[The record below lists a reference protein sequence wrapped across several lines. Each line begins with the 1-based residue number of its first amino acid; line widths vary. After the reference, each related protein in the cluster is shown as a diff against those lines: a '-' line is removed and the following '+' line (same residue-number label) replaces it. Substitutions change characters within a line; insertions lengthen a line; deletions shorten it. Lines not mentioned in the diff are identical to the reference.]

1 MLHLRGIISSDRP
14 LLVVAVEEEATHLH
28 AADLPILITG
38 VGKVNA
44 AASTAAALATA
55 TPSMVIN
62 MGTAGGLKAG
72 ITGTHVITRVMQHD
86 LNSDAIFALIGHHVG
101 EPIDVHLPTWLP
113 AQHQRSTLASG
124 DVFVSDPA
132 VRDRLAQQADLVD
145 MEGYAVARTARLAG
159 VPALLV
165 KQVSDSADGTAG
177 RTWVETVH
185 ECAEVLGDWVREHLR

>member
-14 LLVVAVEEEATHLH
+14 LLVVAVEEEASHLH

-72 ITGTHVITRVMQHD
+72 ITGTHVITRVLQHD

-101 EPIDVHLPTWLP
+101 EPIDVHLPAWLP
-113 AQHQRSTLASG
+113 AQYQRSTLASG

-132 VRDRLAQQADLVD
+132 VRDRLAQEADLVD
-145 MEGYAVARTARLAG
+145 MEGYAVARTARMAG

-177 RTWVETVH
+177 RTWVETVD
-185 ECAEVLGDWVREHLR
+185 ECAEVLGHWVREHLR